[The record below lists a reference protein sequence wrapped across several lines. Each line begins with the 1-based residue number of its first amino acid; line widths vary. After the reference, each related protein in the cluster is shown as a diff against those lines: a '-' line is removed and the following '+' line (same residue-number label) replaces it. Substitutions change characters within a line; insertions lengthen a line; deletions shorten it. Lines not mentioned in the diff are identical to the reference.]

1 LQLDAGDDCPEQVLS
16 GDAENNRDDARAED
30 ETLELGFGM
39 IAKAQDK
46 QESDEKDEER
56 QHVPQN
62 VWNGCLPFL
71 LEIKIPE
78 IVINEG
84 DDDSRAEENEGGAD
98 VIAPVGLNAV
108 NGNGGVEG
116 EGETENLEEESKGN
130 AGASFEKAAE
140 AEQHEIG
147 EDKRGG
153 RGNGALGIDE
163 RLNHRCLILT
173 VNSLCNKQAGS
184 HLSALSK
191 KQAGVLSAIR

>member
-1 LQLDAGDDCPEQVLS
+1 
-16 GDAENNRDDARAED
+16 
-30 ETLELGFGM
+30 M

-108 NGNGGVEG
+108 NGNGRVEG
-116 EGETENLEEESKGN
+116 EVRQK
-130 AGASFEKAAE
+130 
-140 AEQHEIG
+140 IG
-147 EDKRGG
+147 RRNPRGTRARRLKKRP
-153 RGNGALGIDE
+153 
-163 RLNHRCLILT
+163 RLST
-173 VNSLCNKQAGS
+173 TK
-184 HLSALSK
+184 
-191 KQAGVLSAIR
+191 